1 MQNSQPRRLTRSR
14 DQMLAG
20 VAGGLADY
28 FSLDPTIV
36 RILFVISAFVSFG
49 TAILGYI
56 ILAIVLPPAGS
67 GSEPRSGGGASID
80 DPAAR
85 AAGLSDS
92 RGMDGGVIVGLVLVA
107 VGFLVLFNGFEMLR
121 WFGWRLFDFWWPA
134 ILITAG
140 LALIFMRRD

>member
-36 RILFVISAFVSFG
+36 RILFVISRFGSFG
-49 TAILGYI
+49 VAIIAYI
-56 ILAIVLPPAGS
+56 VLAIVLPPAGS
-67 GSEPRSGGGASID
+67 GGEPPSGGGSATD

-85 AAGLSDS
+85 AAGLSDP
-92 RGMDGGVIVGLVLVA
+92 RGMDCGVIVGIVL
-107 VGFLVLFNGFEMLR
+107 
-121 WFGWRLFDFWWPA
+121 
-134 ILITAG
+134 
-140 LALIFMRRD
+140 

>member
-36 RILFVISAFVSFG
+36 RILFVISGFVSFG
-49 TAILGYI
+49 VAILAYI

-67 GSEPRSGGGASID
+67 NDQPPSGGGTID

-92 RGMDGGVIVGLVLVA
+92 RGMDGGVIVGIVLVA
-107 VGFLVLFNGFEMLR
+107 AGFLVLFNGFEMLH

-140 LALIFMRRD
+140 LAVIFMRRD

>member
-20 VAGGLADY
+20 VAGGIADY

-49 TAILGYI
+49 TAILAY
-56 ILAIVLPPAGS
+56 IVLALVLPKEDRGEPPAGT
-67 GSEPRSGGGASID
+67 PRSD

-85 AAGLSDS
+85 AAGLPDT
-92 RGMDGGVIVGLVLVA
+92 RGIDGGVILGIVLVA
-107 VGFLVLFNGFEMLR
+107 VGFLVLLNGFEVLR
-121 WFGWRLFDFWWPA
+121 WFGWRLFDFWWPGLL
-134 ILITAG
+134 ILAG

>member
-36 RILFVISAFVSFG
+36 RILFVISGFVSFG
-49 TAILGYI
+49 TAIFAYI
-56 ILAIVLPPAGS
+56 ILAIVLPSPGS
-67 GSEPRSGGGASID
+67 GEPPSGGSAPSS

-85 AAGLSDS
+85 AAGLPES
-92 RGMDGGVIVGLVLVA
+92 RGVDGGVVVGIILIA